1 MPNLTVANVITSVR
15 DKLGD
20 NTGVTAGRVVS
31 DSELLSFLQ
40 SALLEFRQITRHW
53 GTAYFARRT
62 LFLHVVPNI
71 GLYPIDA
78 YNILGDVSLVEEIW
92 ERKVESWQNITDVDA
107 TAGIDL
113 ATVTLDANHG
123 RSVGDAVQVVGSEH
137 KWLNGLRIIATV
149 PSAASVSFTGV
160 RTLTVSTSTSTAA
173 RMLYSV
179 GPWNPVGINSR
190 HIATDAPL
198 EGIPYITL
206 EDGGIQF
213 NPVISERV
221 LQLRALVGIESVP
234 QSTDVLIYPESQEYL
249 ALKVA
254 ILAHASKGGNPDRIQ
269 ALSNQLYGANG
280 DAANIVGGA
289 ALLLLRGIALQGQQV
304 RRVRP
309 RFRPPRRVSTPVLVR
324 F

>member
-62 LFLHVVPNI
+62 LFMHVVPNV

-78 YNILGDVSLVEEIW
+78 FNQLADVSLVEEAW
-92 ERKVESWQNITDVDA
+92 ERRVESWQEIADVDA
-107 TAGIDL
+107 TAGTSL
-113 ATVTLDANHG
+113 ATVTLFTDHG
-123 RSVGDAVQVVGSEH
+123 RSVGDTVQIVGSEH
-137 KWLNGLRIIATV
+137 KWLNGLQIIALV
-149 PSAASVSFTGV
+149 PTTASVTFTGMKP
-160 RTLTVSTSTSTAA
+160 LSVSTSTSTAA

-179 GPWNPVGINSR
+179 GHWSPVGINAR
-190 HIATDAPL
+190 HLSTDTAID
-198 EGIPYITL
+198 GIPFITL
-206 EDGGIQF
+206 DDGGIRLS
-213 NPVISERV
+213 PVVSERV
-221 LQLRALVGIESVP
+221 LQLRALIGIESVP
-234 QSTDVLIYPESQEYL
+234 QTTDVLIYPESQEYL

-254 ILAHASKGGNPDRIQ
+254 ILAHSSKGGNPERIA
-269 ALSNQLYGANG
+269 ALSNQLYGAGG
-280 DAANIVGGA
+280 DPANIVGGA

-309 RFRPPRRVSTPVLVR
+309 RFRPSRGVSTPVLVR

>member
-62 LFLHVVPNI
+62 LFLHIVPNVS
-71 GLYPIDA
+71 LYPIDA
-78 YNILGDVSLVEEIW
+78 YNQLADVSLVEEVW

-107 TAGIDL
+107 TAGAEL
-113 ATVTLDANHG
+113 ATVTVAANHG
-123 RSVGDAVQVVGSEH
+123 RSVGDVVQIVGSEH
-137 KWLNGLRIIATV
+137 KWLNGLQIIALV
-149 PSAASVSFTGV
+149 PSATSVTFMGV
-160 RTLTVSTSTSTAA
+160 RPLTVSSSASTAA

-179 GPWNPVGINSR
+179 GPWNPVGVNSR
-190 HIATDAPL
+190 YIAADTPV

-206 EDGGIQF
+206 EDNGIRF
-213 NPVISERV
+213 SPVLSERV
-221 LQLRALVGIESVP
+221 LQLRALIGIESVP
-234 QSTDVLIYPESQEYL
+234 QTTDVLIYPESQEYL

-254 ILAHASKGGNPDRIQ
+254 ILAHSSKGGNPERIQ

-309 RFRPPRRVSTPVLVR
+309 RFRPPRRISTPVLVR